1 MKCKN
6 CGSEFEGKFCPEC
19 GTKAEAETTVTSQS
33 VQQQPDVSQQVPPVL
48 NAKPAGTGE
57 KKPKKPI
64 YKRWWFICIVILLV
78 LGVVA
83 LVTANKKGKPDWS
96 GVILKE
102 AIPQFPSNHGSI
114 FINSEEELCVSLDKV
129 TDEQY
134 NKYLNQCME
143 RGYTVDTKKTTYSYD
158 AFNSEGYSINLSHIG
173 DNLTITVKAPMQ
185 LGTISWPTGIAG
197 DLLPEPSSTIG
208 KFNYEHDTNFSV
220 YVGDTGKEE
229 YDEYVTDCSDY
240 GFDVDYDKGENY
252 YRAYN
257 DDGYYLSLS
266 YEGNNIMLVRI
277 DEPENGAETVSATEN
292 AAQESRIQETEKS
305 EEKGSVT
312 ESKPEE
318 TIAESKT
325 EEQKPSA
332 DSGNSTVGED
342 GLRKDFKE
350 AMDSYETFMNEY
362 CDFMEKYSKNPTDA
376 GLMAD
381 YMSYMEKFD
390 DFTNKFDQWGG
401 EDLNDAELAYYLEVQ
416 TRVYD
421 RLAEAAY

>member
-19 GTKAEAETTVTSQS
+19 GTKAEAETTAA
-33 VQQQPDVSQQVPPVL
+33 SQQVPPVL
-48 NAKPAGTGE
+48 KAKPAEIGE

-64 YKRWWFICIVILLV
+64 YKRVWFICIAILLV

-83 LVTANKKGKPDWS
+83 SVTAGKNQKIDEASFVLEDVIPD
-96 GVILKE
+96 L
-102 AIPQFPSNHGSI
+102 PSNRGDVLE
-114 FINSEEELCVSLDKV
+114 NSDEELWISLEKV

-134 NKYLNQCME
+134 NKYRNQCID
-143 RGYTVDTKKTTYSYD
+143 RGFTVDSQKDSYSYNAYNAD
-158 AFNSEGYSINLSHIG
+158 GYSLALSHIG

-185 LGTISWPTGIAG
+185 LETISWPTGTAG
-197 DLLPEPSSTIG
+197 YLLPEPSSTTG

-266 YEGNNIMLVRI
+266 YEGNNIMLIRI
-277 DEPENGAETVSATEN
+277 DEPENGVETVSATEN
-292 AAQESRIQETEKS
+292 AAQESRMQETEKS

-318 TIAESKT
+318 TTAESKT

-421 RLAEAAY
+421 RLAKAAY

>member
-1 MKCKN
+1 MKCKH

-19 GTKAEAETTVTSQS
+19 GTRAELETTV
-33 VQQQPDVSQQVPPVL
+33 VSQNAQEQKDAAQQNFPVFK
-48 NAKPAGTGE
+48 AKPAGGTE

-64 YKRWWFICIVILLV
+64 YKRGWFLCIIIILA
-78 LGVVA
+78 LGA
-83 LVTANKKGKPDWS
+83 LTSITANKKEKIDWS
-96 GVILKE
+96 AVILKE
-102 AIPQFPSNHGSI
+102 MIPEFSSKQGSI
-114 FINSEEELCVSLDKV
+114 LINSEEELCVSLEKV

-143 RGYTVDTKKTTYSYD
+143 QGFIVDTKKSTYSYD
-158 AFNSEGYSINLSHIG
+158 AFDSEGYSLNLTHID
-173 DNLTITVKAPMQ
+173 DNLTITVKAPMK
-185 LGTISWPTGIAG
+185 LGTITWPIGTAG
-197 DLLPEPSSTIG
+197 DLLPEPSSTMG

-220 YVGDTGKEE
+220 YVGDTSKEE
-229 YDEYVTDCSDY
+229 YDEYVADCSDY

-257 DDGYYLSLS
+257 EEGYYLSLS

-277 DEPENGAETVSATEN
+277 DEPEKGTGAVADTEN
-292 AAQESRIQETEKS
+292 TEQETEKPEMGKP
-305 EEKGSVT
+305 EEKEPVT

-318 TIAESKT
+318 AAAESKA
-325 EEQKPSA
+325 EEQKPVA
-332 DSGNSTVGED
+332 DSGNATVGED

-350 AMDSYETFMNEY
+350 AMDSYEAFMNEY

-381 YMSYMEKFD
+381 YMSYMQKYD
-390 DFTNKFDQWGG
+390 DFTKKFDQWGG
-401 EDLNDAELAYYLEVQ
+401 EDLNDAELAYYMEVQ

>member
-19 GTKAEAETTVTSQS
+19 GTKAETETTAASQS
-33 VQQQPDVSQQVPPVL
+33 VQEQLDVSQQVPPVL
-48 NAKPAGTGE
+48 NAKPAGIRE

-64 YKRWWFICIVILLV
+64 YKRGWFICIAILLV

-83 LVTANKKGKPDWS
+83 SVTAGKNQKIDEAS
-96 GVILKE
+96 FVLEDVIPNL
-102 AIPQFPSNHGSI
+102 PSNRGDI
-114 FINSEEELCVSLDKV
+114 LENSDEELWISLEKV

-134 NKYLNQCME
+134 NKYRNQCID
-143 RGYTVDTKKTTYSYD
+143 RGFTVDSQKDSYSYNAYNTD
-158 AFNSEGYSINLSHIG
+158 GYSLELSHIG

-185 LGTISWPTGIAG
+185 LGTITWPTGTAG
-197 DLLPEPSSTIG
+197 YLLPEPSSTIG

-220 YVGDTGKEE
+220 YIGDISKEE
-229 YDEYVTDCSDY
+229 YDEYVTDCVDY

-257 DDGYYLSLS
+257 EDGYYLSLS
-266 YEGNNIMLVRI
+266 YEGNNIMLIRI
-277 DEPENGAETVSATEN
+277 DEPEKGAGAVVDAEN
-292 AAQESRIQETEKS
+292 AGQETTIQETGKT

-318 TIAESKT
+318 TTAESKV
-325 EEQKPSA
+325 EEQKPAA
-332 DSGNSTVGED
+332 DSGNATVGED

-350 AMDSYETFMNEY
+350 AMDSYEAFMNEY

-381 YMSYMEKFD
+381 YMSYMEKYD
-390 DFTNKFDQWGG
+390 DFTKKFDQWGG
-401 EDLNDAELAYYLEVQ
+401 ENLNDAELAYYIDVQ